1 MPLSLNATR
10 FGLAEHKRNV
20 WHAVLPEGDDYE
32 NVFDPSYWAHVATKM
47 RAGDEIIV
55 INDQMTLRA
64 HLVVKKAERLFV
76 QVVEVSKVDL
86 TIQTSSSEVLADY
99 AVEVKWAGPHDKFRV
114 ERIRDGKREV
124 LSAGMDKDAA
134 EKWAADHLK
143 TIGKKAA

>member
-1 MPLSLNATR
+1 MPLSLNASR

-20 WHAVLPEGDDYE
+20 WHAVLPEGEDYA
-32 NVFDPSYWAHVATKM
+32 NVFNPAYWAHVAAKM

-55 INDQMTLRA
+55 INDEMTLRA
-64 HLVVKKAERLFV
+64 HLVVKNAARMFA

-86 TIQTSSSEVLADY
+86 SIQATSSEVVAEY
-99 AVEVKWAGPHDKFRV
+99 HVEVKWAGPHDKFRV

-124 LSAGMDKDAA
+124 LVAGMDKDTAD
-134 EKWAADHLK
+134 KWAADHMK